1 MFCMEDYKQK
11 TKDLYDE
18 YAKNFQKR
26 TEGYLK
32 KYLLKDANLF
42 IQSLNGVDVLD
53 IGSGPGRD
61 SSYFKKRGLNPLCV
75 DISQTMIDICRER
88 GLQAKVMDIEN
99 LKFPDSSFGGVW
111 AHTSLLHVPKRNFGS
126 VLKKISS
133 ILKEEGIF
141 YIGMKEGNYDG
152 MEEDLKYKGKQ
163 RYNALY
169 TEDEVKREIEK
180 HFVIIHYSKI
190 EIDGSRTYFNYLCR
204 KK

>member
-1 MFCMEDYKQK
+1 
-11 TKDLYDE
+11 
-18 YAKNFQKR
+18 
-26 TEGYLK
+26 
-32 KYLLKDANLF
+32 
-42 IQSLNGVDVLD
+42 
-53 IGSGPGRD
+53 
-61 SSYFKKRGLNPLCV
+61 
-75 DISQTMIDICRER
+75 MIDICRER

-99 LKFPDSSFGGVW
+99 LKFPDSSFDGVW

-152 MEEDLKYKGKQ
+152 MEEDPKYKGKQ

-169 TEDEVKREIEK
+169 TEDEVKREIEE